1 LGDFDAWGR
10 KVGGFAEED
19 GVGAFEKKLTK
30 DYVYT
35 QNRKAAD
42 RKVLSVVDASRGV
55 YK

>member
-1 LGDFDAWGR
+1 LGDFDA
-10 KVGGFAEED
+10 GGGKGSGFGEED
-19 GVGAFEKKLTK
+19 GVGEFEKKLTK

-35 QNRKAAD
+35 QNRKAAE